1 MARPMM
7 CNCTL
12 TSRLVRLLL
21 WFVRAPLTS
30 WQEWVSGDR
39 GSIAEWAYG
48 VVEDNVSP
56 GSYVPVAEL
65 QLPAP
70 DSPKRL
76 GTKTAFDVP
85 TTIIHPPWN
94 TLEALVGSVVQSI
107 LPSGLPSVLLSILPS
122 VLPSK
127 RGVAD
132 TEKRGTEGVAYHK
145 VFRQEQLPFAEINQQ
160 TEYGNW
166 YYATENVAS
175 LTHRSGA
182 DTAVRKQFADN
193 GHLDN
198 SADGNYRPI
207 QQNFPVFG
215 FSRDLGSVGS
225 SSASALFQISLHQEN
240 AIQFLGNNGV
250 QPVPSLW
257 TSYFDGDTKAVS
269 PYCTIRKGAR

>member
-1 MARPMM
+1 M
-7 CNCTL
+7 
-12 TSRLVRLLL
+12 
-21 WFVRAPLTS
+21 
-30 WQEWVSGDR
+30 SGDR
-39 GSIAEWAYG
+39 GAIAEWTYG
-48 VVEDNVSP
+48 VVAGDVSP
-56 GSYVPVAEL
+56 ASSGSVPEPS
-65 QLPAP
+65 LPA
-70 DSPKRL
+70 SELPKTY
-76 GTKTAFDVP
+76 GTRTAFAVP
-85 TTIIHPPWN
+85 TTIDHPALN
-94 TLEALVGSVVQSI
+94 THQANADSNQT
-107 LPSGLPSVLLSILPS
+107 
-122 VLPSK
+122 SK
-127 RGVAD
+127 RNVAEAD
-132 TEKRGTEGVAYHK
+132 DQGTGGVAYHK

-182 DTAVRKQFADN
+182 DTTVRKQFADS

-207 QQNFPVFG
+207 QQAYPVFG

-257 TSYFDGDTKAVS
+257 TSYFEDDTKAVS
-269 PYCTIRKGAR
+269 QHYKGGTDMC

>member
-1 MARPMM
+1 
-7 CNCTL
+7 
-12 TSRLVRLLL
+12 
-21 WFVRAPLTS
+21 
-30 WQEWVSGDR
+30 
-39 GSIAEWAYG
+39 
-48 VVEDNVSP
+48 VEDNVSP
-56 GSYVPVAEL
+56 GSYPPVSEL

-76 GTKTAFDVP
+76 GTKTAFDIP
-85 TTIIHPPWN
+85 TAIIHPPWN
-94 TLEALVGSVVQSI
+94 TLEALVGSLVPSI
-107 LPSGLPSVLLSILPS
+107 LPSILPS
-122 VLPSK
+122 VLPSILPST
-127 RGVAD
+127 RDLPEV
-132 TEKRGTEGVAYHK
+132 EKRDTEGVAYHK
-145 VFRQEQLPFAEINQQ
+145 VFRQEQLPYAEINQQ

-182 DTAVRKQFADN
+182 DTTVRKQFADS

-207 QQNFPVFG
+207 QQAYPVFG

-257 TSYFDGDTKAVS
+257 TSYFEDDTKAVS
-269 PYCTIRKGAR
+269 QYCKVGRDMR